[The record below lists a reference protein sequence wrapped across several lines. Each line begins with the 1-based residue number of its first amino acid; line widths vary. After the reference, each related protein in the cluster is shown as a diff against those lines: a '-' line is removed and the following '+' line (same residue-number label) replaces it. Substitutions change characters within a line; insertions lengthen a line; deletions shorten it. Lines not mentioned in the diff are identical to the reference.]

1 MKKMLGFLLSLAL
14 SLLIITSAV
23 KFTVNFKQLY
33 YFDIGYLNI
42 SMLSDMS
49 KEDIK
54 LNYDYLIDYN
64 MSNKEMDF
72 KLPTLE
78 SSPQGKVH
86 FEEVRDI
93 FQTINIIN
101 KITLILVIIGSY
113 ICIKFK
119 NIYVLKYSAWT
130 LITLP
135 ILISI
140 PIIINFEKSFELF
153 HKLFFDNDYWIFD
166 PTIDPVINILPSE
179 FFLHAGMMILG
190 IIFAISILMLFI
202 YKKFLE
208 KEW

>member
-1 MKKMLGFLLSLAL
+1 MKKILVFLLSLAL
-14 SLLIITSAV
+14 SLLIITSV
-23 KFTVNFKQLY
+23 IKFTVNFKQLY
-33 YFDIGYLNI
+33 YFDIDYLNI
-42 SMLSDMS
+42 HMLSNMS

-64 MSNKEMDF
+64 MSHKEMDF
-72 KLPTLE
+72 NLPTLE
-78 SSPQGKVH
+78 SSPQGKIH

-101 KITLILVIIGSY
+101 KITLILVIIGAY
-113 ICIKFK
+113 ICFKFK
-119 NIYVLKYSAWT
+119 NVNVLKYSAWT

-166 PTIDPVINILPSE
+166 PTIDPVINMLPSE

-190 IIFAISILMLFI
+190 IIFLISILMLLS
-202 YKKFLE
+202 YKKLK